1 MAPSIIYNNAALRE
15 VFLPGQIFVFGGFAL
30 RANSLGHL
38 EQIDSYAPGH
48 QISFVN
54 LDYVADIRGDLIFQG
69 FTTPASALA
78 LDPEH
83 IARSEDGIPEPPDY
97 LRPLS
102 PVRENRRK

>member
-1 MAPSIIYNNAALRE
+1 MAPSIIGNDAIQGE
-15 VFLPGQIFVFGGFAL
+15 VFLPRQIFVFGGFVL

-48 QISFVN
+48 QISFGN

-69 FTTPASALA
+69 FATPTSALA

-83 IARSEDGIPEPPDY
+83 IARSEDGLPE
-97 LRPLS
+97 LAGLS
-102 PVRENRRK
+102 AATMPIVGEPGK